1 VRRGGRTGDLVPDA
15 VIGAL
20 ALEHGCEVVTL
31 DRDFARFPSVRHQLL
46 PTG

>member
-1 VRRGGRTGDLVPDA
+1 MPDA

-20 ALEHGCEVVTL
+20 AVEHSCEVVTL
-31 DRDFARFPSVRHQLL
+31 DRDFARFSSVRHQRL